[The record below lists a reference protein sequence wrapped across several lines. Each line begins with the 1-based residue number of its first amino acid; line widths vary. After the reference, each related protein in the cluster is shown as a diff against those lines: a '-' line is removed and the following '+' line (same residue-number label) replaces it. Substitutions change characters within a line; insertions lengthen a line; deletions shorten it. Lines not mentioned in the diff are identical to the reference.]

1 MANITLNSSTY
12 AGYFSD
18 VVIAS
23 SVLGARTIE
32 NGYITLHTNVDD
44 KATAVFADSSVS
56 IDDANGTFSSSST
69 TNLSEIKFTLGKYM
83 INAEIDYKN
92 LDSFWLASQQP
103 RGAAGDYAAPA
114 SLEDAFNAHFAR
126 KASLFVGA
134 SIWSGSASAITQ
146 FGTSQGIAQGGTN
159 AVTGLIDKMLA
170 DSSVNDVAVGGTYK
184 QTISAFSKASDAEI
198 TVTSNADFAVGDTV
212 TFESVVGS
220 SGTDWSGLSGK
231 SHAIKSLVSTNKFTI
246 ELDTSGFTG
255 TWSSGTVTCIN
266 KTNVVSAL
274 EACYSAMADSIRLAP
289 DTAMYVPSRI
299 AAAYK
304 IAQAEAAYSP
314 SVYSADYQLSYL
326 GYPVY
331 EIPEMRPNAVV
342 VSRVANLHFATP
354 LLSDLN
360 SVLIAD
366 QASVNA
372 SRTIRYRLDF
382 CFDVNISD
390 GKSITLLS

>member
-1 MANITLNSSTY
+1 MANISLTTDTY

-18 VVIAS
+18 VIIAS

-44 KATAVFADSSVS
+44 KATAVFVDSSVS

-69 TNLSEIKFTLGKYM
+69 ASLDEIKFTLGKYM
-83 INAEIDYKN
+83 INAELDYKN

-103 RGAAGDYAAPA
+103 RGAAGDYVAPA
-114 SLEDAFNAHFAR
+114 SLEDALNQHFAS

-134 SIWSGSASAITQ
+134 SIWGGSAAAITQ
-146 FGTSQGIAQGGTN
+146 FGASQGLAQGGTN

-184 QTISAFSKASDAEI
+184 QNIVAASEAASAVIEVADNSDY
-198 TVTSNADFAVGDTV
+198 AVGDKV
-212 TFESVVGS
+212 TFEGLAG
-220 SGTDWSGLSGK
+220 GTWDTQDGK
-231 SHAIKSLVSTNKFTI
+231 TFTI
-246 ELDTSGFTG
+246 TAVSSTAEEITIDLNSTSLG
-255 TWSSGTVTCIN
+255 TWTGGTLTCIN
-266 KTNVVSAL
+266 KTNVVKAL
-274 EACYSAMADSIRLAP
+274 EACYEAMADSIRLAP
-289 DTAMYVPSRI
+289 DTAIYVPSRI

-314 SVYSADYQLSYL
+314 SVYSDTYKLSYL
-326 GYPVY
+326 GYPLY

>member
-32 NGYITLHTNVDD
+32 NGYVTLHTNVDD

-56 IDDANGTFSSSST
+56 IDDANGAFSSSST

-92 LDSFWLASQQP
+92 LDNFWLASQQP
-103 RGAAGDYAAPA
+103 RGAAGDFAAPA

-146 FGTSQGIAQGGTN
+146 FGSSQGIAQGGSN

-184 QTISAFSKASDAEI
+184 QSISAATEASSAVI
-198 TVTSNADFAVGDTV
+198 SVASGADYAVGDKV
-212 TFESVVGS
+212 TLE
-220 SGTDWSGLSGK
+220 GLAG
-231 SHAIKSLVSTNKFTI
+231 
-246 ELDTSGFTG
+246 G
-255 TWSSGTVTCIN
+255 TWSTQDGKTFTITVVATNDITIDLNSTSLGTWSAGTLTCVN
-266 KTNVVSAL
+266 KNNVVKAL
-274 EACYSAMADSIRLAP
+274 EAAYEAMADSIRLAP
-289 DTAMYVPSRI
+289 DTAIYVPSRI

>member
-32 NGYITLHTNVDD
+32 NGYVTLHTNVDD

-56 IDDANGTFSSSST
+56 IDDANGAFSSSST

-92 LDSFWLASQQP
+92 LDNFWLASQQP
-103 RGAAGDYAAPA
+103 RGAAGDFAAPA

-146 FGTSQGIAQGGTN
+146 FGSSQGIAQGGSN

-184 QTISAFSKASDAEI
+184 QSISAATEASSAVI
-198 TVTSNADFAVGDTV
+198 SVASGADYAVGDKV
-212 TFESVVGS
+212 TLEGLAG
-220 SGTDWSGLSGK
+220 GTWNTQDGK
-231 SHAIKSLVSTNKFTI
+231 TFTI
-246 ELDTSGFTG
+246 TVVATNDITIDLNSTSLG
-255 TWSSGTVTCIN
+255 TWSAGTLTCVN
-266 KTNVVSAL
+266 KNNVVKAL
-274 EACYSAMADSIRLAP
+274 EACYEAMADSIRLAP
-289 DTAMYVPSRI
+289 DTAIYVPSRI

-331 EIPEMRPNAVV
+331 EIPEMRPNAIV

-390 GKSITLLS
+390 GKSISLLS

>member
-1 MANITLNSSTY
+1 MANISLTTDTY

-18 VVIAS
+18 VIIAS

-44 KATAVFADSSVS
+44 KATAVFADTAVN
-56 IDDANGTFSSSST
+56 IKDANGEFASSST
-69 TNLSEIKFTLGKYM
+69 TSLDEIKFNLGKYM
-83 INAEIDYKN
+83 INAEIDYKA
-92 LDSFWLASQQP
+92 LDSFWLAAQQP

-114 SLEDAFNAHFAR
+114 TLEDAFNAHFAQ

-134 SIWSGSASAITQ
+134 SIWNGSAAAITQ
-146 FGTSQGIAQGGTN
+146 FGASQGLSKTGSN

-170 DSSVNDVAVGGTYK
+170 DSSVNDVAVQGTFK
-184 QTISAFSKASDAEI
+184 QTITSFTKAGDAEI
-198 TVTSNADFAVGDTV
+198 TVTSNTGLAVGDKV
-212 TFESVVGS
+212 TFGTIAGGS
-220 SGTDWSGLSGK
+220 AAWTGLSNTT
-231 SHAIKSLVSTNKFTI
+231 HVIKALVSTNKFEI
-246 ELDTSGFTG
+246 ELDTSGFAS
-255 TWSSGTVTCIN
+255 TWSGGTVTVIN
-266 KTNVVSAL
+266 KSNVVAAL
-274 EACYSAMADSIRLAP
+274 EACYEQMPDSIRLAP
-289 DTAMYVPSRI
+289 DTAIYVSSRI

-304 IAQAEAAYSP
+304 MAQAQDAYSP
-314 SVYSADYQLSYL
+314 NVYSSEYALRYL
-326 GYPVY
+326 GYDVY
-331 EIPEMRPNAVV
+331 EIPEMRHNAIV
-342 VSRVANLHFATP
+342 VSRVSNLHFATP

-366 QASVNA
+366 QAAVNA

>member
-18 VVIAS
+18 VIIAS

-114 SLEDAFNAHFAR
+114 SLEDAFNAHFAQ

-146 FGTSQGIAQGGTN
+146 FGSSQGIAQGGTN

-184 QTISAFSKASDAEI
+184 QSASFTDAVDTVI
-198 TVTSNADFAVGDTV
+198 TVASTADYAVGDQV
-212 TFESVVGS
+212 TLSAISDAAVDSNDGKTFSITQVIDA
-220 SGTDWSGLSGK
+220 TTFKIGLN
-231 SHAIKSLVSTNKFTI
+231 VSAAAA
-246 ELDTSGFTG
+246 GFTG
-255 TWSSGTVTCIN
+255 NVTCIN
-266 KTNVVSAL
+266 KNNVVKAL
-274 EACYSAMADSIRLAP
+274 EAAYELMADSIRLAP
-289 DTAMYVPSRI
+289 DTAIYVPSRI

>member
-1 MANITLNSSTY
+1 MANISLTTDTY

-44 KATAVFADSSVS
+44 KATAVFVDSSVS

-69 TNLSEIKFTLGKYM
+69 ASLDEIKFTLGKYM

-92 LDSFWLASQQP
+92 LDSFWLAAQQP
-103 RGAAGDYAAPA
+103 RGAAGDYVAPA
-114 SLEDAFNAHFAR
+114 TLEDSLNKHFSS
-126 KASLFVGA
+126 KAALYVGA
-134 SIWSGSASAITQ
+134 AIWQGSAQAITQ
-146 FGTSQGIAQGGTN
+146 FGASQGLSKTGSN

-170 DSSVNDVAVGGTYK
+170 DSTVNDVAVGGTYK

-198 TVTSNADFAVGDTV
+198 TVTSNTGLAVGDTV
-212 TFESVVGS
+212 TFESIVGS

-255 TWSSGTVTCIN
+255 TWSSGTVTVVN
-266 KTNVVSAL
+266 KSNVVAAL
-274 EACYSAMADSIRLAP
+274 EAAYSAMADSIRLAP
-289 DTAMYVPSRI
+289 DTAIYVPSRI

-304 IAQAEAAYSP
+304 LAQAEAAYSP
-314 SVYSADYQLSYL
+314 SVYSDAYQLSFL

-331 EIPEMRPNAVV
+331 EIPEMRPNAIV

>member
-1 MANITLNSSTY
+1 MANISLTTDTY

-44 KATAVFADSSVS
+44 KATAVFVDSSVS
-56 IDDANGTFSSSST
+56 IDDANGTFASSST
-69 TNLSEIKFTLGKYM
+69 ASLDEIKFTLGKYM
-83 INAEIDYKN
+83 INAELDYKN

-114 SLEDAFNAHFAR
+114 SLEDALNQHFAS

-134 SIWSGSASAITQ
+134 SIWGGSAAAITQ
-146 FGTSQGIAQGGTN
+146 FGASQGLAQGGSN

-184 QTISAFSKASDAEI
+184 QSATDISVAANAVI
-198 TVTSNADFAVGDTV
+198 TVASTADYAVGDKV
-212 TFESVVGS
+212 TLAGMSDGANTPDNNKTFTIDAIVNATTFTCGFNTSAAG
-220 SGTDWSGLSGK
+220 GTD
-231 SHAIKSLVSTNKFTI
+231 T
-246 ELDTSGFTG
+246 
-255 TWSSGTVTCIN
+255 GTVTCIN
-266 KTNVVSAL
+266 KNNVVKAL
-274 EACYSAMADSIRLAP
+274 EAAYELMSDSIRLAP
-289 DTAMYVPSRI
+289 DTAIYVPSRI

-331 EIPEMRPNAVV
+331 EIPEMRPNAIV

>member
-32 NGYITLHTNVDD
+32 NGYVTLHTNVDD

-56 IDDANGTFSSSST
+56 IDDANGAFSSSST

-92 LDSFWLASQQP
+92 LDNFWLASQQP
-103 RGAAGDYAAPA
+103 RGAAGDFAAPA

-146 FGTSQGIAQGGTN
+146 FGSSQGIAQGGTN

-184 QTISAFSKASDAEI
+184 QSATDISVAANAVI
-198 TVTSNADFAVGDTV
+198 TVASTADYAVGDKV
-212 TFESVVGS
+212 TLAGMSDGANTPDNNKTFTIDAIVNATTFTCGFNTSAAG
-220 SGTDWSGLSGK
+220 GTD
-231 SHAIKSLVSTNKFTI
+231 T
-246 ELDTSGFTG
+246 
-255 TWSSGTVTCIN
+255 GTVTCIN
-266 KTNVVSAL
+266 KNNVVKAL
-274 EACYSAMADSIRLAP
+274 EAAYELMADSIRLAP
-289 DTAMYVPSRI
+289 DTAIYVPSRI

-331 EIPEMRPNAVV
+331 EIPEMRPNAIV

>member
-1 MANITLNSSTY
+1 MANISLTTDTY

-44 KATAVFADSSVS
+44 KATAVFVDSSVS

-69 TNLSEIKFTLGKYM
+69 ASLDEIKFTLGKYM

-92 LDSFWLASQQP
+92 LDSFWLAAQQP
-103 RGAAGDYAAPA
+103 RGAAGDYVAPA
-114 SLEDAFNAHFAR
+114 TLEDSLNKHFSS
-126 KASLFVGA
+126 KAALYVGA
-134 SIWSGSASAITQ
+134 AIWQGSAQAITQ
-146 FGTSQGIAQGGTN
+146 FGASQGLSKTGSN
-159 AVTGLIDKMLA
+159 SVTGLIDKMLA

-184 QTISAFSKASDAEI
+184 QSITAATEAGSAVI
-198 TVTSNADFAVGDTV
+198 TVANGADYAVGDKV
-212 TFESVVGS
+212 TLEGLAG
-220 SGTDWSGLSGK
+220 GTWNTQDGK
-231 SHAIKSLVSTNKFTI
+231 TFSITNIATHDITIDLNSTSL
-246 ELDTSGFTG
+246 G
-255 TWSSGTVTCIN
+255 TWSAGTLTCIN
-266 KTNVVSAL
+266 KVNVVKAL
-274 EACYSAMADSIRLAP
+274 EAAYELMADSIRLAP
-289 DTAMYVPSRI
+289 DTAIYVSSRI

-304 IAQAEAAYSP
+304 MAQAEAAYSP
-314 SVYSADYQLSYL
+314 SVYSDSYKLSYL
-326 GYPVY
+326 GYPLY

-390 GKSITLLS
+390 GKSITRLS

>member
-1 MANITLNSSTY
+1 
-12 AGYFSD
+12 
-18 VVIAS
+18 
-23 SVLGARTIE
+23 
-32 NGYITLHTNVDD
+32 LHTNVDD

-92 LDSFWLASQQP
+92 LDNFWLASQQP

-114 SLEDAFNAHFAR
+114 SLEDAFNAHFAS

-134 SIWSGSASAITQ
+134 SIWGGSAAAITQ
-146 FGTSQGIAQGGTN
+146 FGSSQGIAQGGTN

-184 QTISAFSKASDAEI
+184 QTISAFSKAADAEI
-198 TVTSNADFAVGDTV
+198 TVTSNTGLAVGDTV
-212 TFESVVGS
+212 TFESIVGS

-255 TWSSGTVTCIN
+255 TWSSGTVTVVN
-266 KTNVVSAL
+266 KSNVVAAL
-274 EACYSAMADSIRLAP
+274 EAAYSAMADSIRLAP
-289 DTAMYVPSRI
+289 DTAIYVPSRI

-314 SVYSADYQLSYL
+314 SVYSDDYQLSYL

>member
-1 MANITLNSSTY
+1 MANISLTTDTY

-44 KATAVFADSSVS
+44 KATAVFVDSSVS
-56 IDDANGTFSSSST
+56 IDDANGTFASSST
-69 TNLSEIKFTLGKYM
+69 ASLDEIKFTLGKYM
-83 INAEIDYKN
+83 INAELDYKN

-103 RGAAGDYAAPA
+103 RGAAGDYVAPA
-114 SLEDAFNAHFAR
+114 SLEDALNQHFAS

-134 SIWSGSASAITQ
+134 SIWGGSAAAITQ
-146 FGTSQGIAQGGTN
+146 FGASQGLAQGGSN

-184 QTISAFSKASDAEI
+184 QSATDISVAANAVI
-198 TVTSNADFAVGDTV
+198 TVASTADYAVGDKV
-212 TFESVVGS
+212 TLAGMSDGANTPDNNKTFTIDAIVNATTFTCGFNTSAAG
-220 SGTDWSGLSGK
+220 GTD
-231 SHAIKSLVSTNKFTI
+231 T
-246 ELDTSGFTG
+246 
-255 TWSSGTVTCIN
+255 GTVTCIN
-266 KTNVVSAL
+266 KNNVVKAL
-274 EACYSAMADSIRLAP
+274 EAAYELMADSIRLAP
-289 DTAMYVPSRI
+289 DTAIYVPSRI

-331 EIPEMRPNAVV
+331 EIPEMRPNAIV